1 MSYPEAKLRDIRS
14 EDGNLTYDTVQ
25 EPQTAPT
32 ATDSGVAGVLNGTY
46 SYMCTFVTSD
56 GETEGRVQSSD
67 VTVVNKKVSLTAIP
81 VSTDRR
87 VTARNIFRKPAAF
100 SADVVP
106 LQFLVQIADNTTT
119 TYTDNIEDASLGAL
133 INRQNSTGGAIY
145 NGLNQVFQA
154 DTTSLSIGYDS
165 DYAGTGYAGTA
176 VGIHAM
182 PTNAGVR
189 NTAIG
194 MYANN
199 GLVDGGNNTAVGV
212 HAMQTNISGSNNTAM
227 GYTAGYSFTG
237 SDLTAI
243 GFFAAHDNVT
253 GTNCT
258 AVGRSAATKAL
269 SNNTTAIG
277 YNALGGL
284 VTGAEN
290 TAVGAS
296 AGAVIVAGSAATS
309 NINCTFIGANTKP
322 LNATDTGCIVIGR
335 TALGKGTNTVVI
347 GATSNVQNYLYGGL
361 NLDKTI
367 TAAGTT
373 GAQTIN
379 KPIGS
384 VNFAAAATSLVVTNS
399 LVSTSSVILCTV
411 GTNDST
417 MKDATAVAAAGSF
430 TIRPNVAPTAET
442 RVNFLVIN

>member
-1 MSYPEAKLRDIRS
+1 
-14 EDGNLTYDTVQ
+14 
-25 EPQTAPT
+25 
-32 ATDSGVAGVLNGTY
+32 
-46 SYMCTFVTSD
+46 
-56 GETEGRVQSSD
+56 
-67 VTVVNKKVSLTAIP
+67 
-81 VSTDRR
+81 
-87 VTARNIFRKPAAF
+87 
-100 SADVVP
+100 
-106 LQFLVQIADNTTT
+106 
-119 TYTDNIEDASLGAL
+119 
-133 INRQNSTGGAIY
+133 
-145 NGLNQVFQA
+145 
-154 DTTSLSIGYDS
+154 
-165 DYAGTGYAGTA
+165 
-176 VGIHAM
+176 
-182 PTNAGVR
+182 
-189 NTAIG
+189 
-194 MYANN
+194 MYANAA
-199 GLVDGGNNTAVGV
+199 LVGGGNNTAVGV
-212 HAMQTNISGSNNTAM
+212 HAMQTNISGSNNTAV

-373 GAQTIN
+373 GAKTIN